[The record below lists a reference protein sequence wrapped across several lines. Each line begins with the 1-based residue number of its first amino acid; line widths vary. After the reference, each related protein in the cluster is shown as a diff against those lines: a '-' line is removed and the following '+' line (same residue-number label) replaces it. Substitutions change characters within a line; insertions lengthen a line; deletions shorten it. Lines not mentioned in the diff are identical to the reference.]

1 MKINKEF
8 AKKMGY
14 KEKDFYDINIQL
26 TASKSKGKYTTTI
39 VCPKNKA
46 FKPFLIINKAKLLL
60 QSKNINYEER
70 LIDGVVWTRE
80 SLLKQVPFA
89 KSVPQIFF
97 NDEYIGGY
105 EELAKVLQ

>member
-1 MKINKEF
+1 MYI
-8 AKKMGY
+8 
-14 KEKDFYDINIQL
+14 IW
-26 TASKSKGKYTTTI
+26 SKNN
-39 VCPKNKA
+39 CPA
-46 FKPFLIINKAKLLL
+46 CNKAKLLL